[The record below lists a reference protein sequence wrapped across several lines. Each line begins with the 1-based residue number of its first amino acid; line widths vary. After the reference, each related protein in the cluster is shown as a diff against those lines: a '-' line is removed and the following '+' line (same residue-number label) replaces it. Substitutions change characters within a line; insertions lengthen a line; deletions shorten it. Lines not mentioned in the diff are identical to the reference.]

1 MMDIVPI
8 LSTIILV
15 ATLATL
21 VLAVIAYFLYKSR
34 ERKARAAAAERRDP
48 VMAMPMMAADNS
60 AYAMPGYAQPPA
72 QPAYVPTMA
81 ALPAG
86 PPMAVD
92 TNRDGRMDALYAP
105 TVPVDP
111 YAMPVAQSY
120 TARAAMPDPVVPVAP
135 AVPVAPSASVAP
147 GSMFYE
153 YTQGSLVPPEAA
165 PVAPT
170 MANLGVDPFATQQ
183 AQLDAARMQANRA
196 EVAAERQQER
206 IDRAQGRLDA
216 QRRRDDGLAWL

>member
-86 PPMAVD
+86 PTMAVD
-92 TNRDGRMDALYAP
+92 TNRDGRMDTLYAP
-105 TVPVDP
+105 AMVADP

-120 TARAAMPDPVVPVAP
+120 TARAAMPDPVVPVVP
-135 AVPVAPSASVAP
+135 AVPVAPAASVAP

>member
-1 MMDIVPI
+1 MMDLVPI

-34 ERKARAAAAERRDP
+34 ERKARAAASVRRDP
-48 VMAMPMMAADNS
+48 VMATPVAAES
-60 AYAMPGYAQPPA
+60 PTLVVPTYAQPTGLPA
-72 QPAYVPTMA
+72 QPAYAPTMA

-86 PPMAVD
+86 PMMAADTNFDGRVD
-92 TNRDGRMDALYAP
+92 TLYAQP
-105 TVPVDP
+105 AADP

-120 TARAAMPDPVVPVAP
+120 TAARPVMPEPVAP
-135 AVPVAPSASVAP
+135 VAPVAPGAP

-153 YTQGSLVPPEAA
+153 YTQGNLVPVDPAA

-170 MANLGVDPFATQQ
+170 MANLGADPYAAQQ
-183 AQLDAARMQANRA
+183 AQLDAARAQADRTEA
-196 EVAAERQQER
+196 TAERQQER
-206 IDRAQGRLDA
+206 LDRAQDRLDA

>member
-1 MMDIVPI
+1 MMDLVPI

-34 ERKARAAAAERRDP
+34 ERKARAAASVRRDP
-48 VMAMPMMAADNS
+48 VVATPLAADS
-60 AYAMPGYAQPPA
+60 PGLVVPSYAQPTMLPA
-72 QPAYVPTMA
+72 QPVYAPTMA
-81 ALPAG
+81 ALPAASM
-86 PPMAVD
+86 MAADTNFDGRVD
-92 TNRDGRMDALYAP
+92 TLYAQP
-105 TVPVDP
+105 PAVDP

-120 TARAAMPDPVVPVAP
+120 TARAAMPEPVAP
-135 AVPVAPSASVAP
+135 TAPASP

-153 YTQGSLVPPEAA
+153 YTQGNLVPVDPAA

-170 MANLGVDPFATQQ
+170 MANLGADPYAAQQ
-183 AQLDAARMQANRA
+183 AQLDAARAQAERV
-196 EVAAERQQER
+196 EVAAERQQDR
-206 IDRAQGRLDA
+206 IDRAQDRLDT